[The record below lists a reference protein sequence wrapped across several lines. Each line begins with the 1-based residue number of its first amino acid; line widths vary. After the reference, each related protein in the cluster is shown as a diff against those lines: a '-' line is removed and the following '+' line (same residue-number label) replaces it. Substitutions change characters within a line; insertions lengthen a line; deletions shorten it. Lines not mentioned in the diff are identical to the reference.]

1 MCRKNEKRS
10 LGMLTVVVLIVLLPI
25 SYMVIWSFYGENT
38 FSLMAYYEVLLA
50 EPEYLIKFWRSLF
63 LSLGIAAGQTLIS
76 SMAAFGFSKYRFR
89 GWKFMFVL
97 MLLFMLLPIQ
107 VMLLPNYL
115 LLDKLQLLDS
125 WWSLLL
131 PNIFAPFGTVWL
143 TFAFST
149 VPDEMLSAAKVDGA
163 NAWQILW
170 KIMLPCVKAAVVT
183 LFLLSFVESW
193 NMVEQPITFLKDA
206 SHYPLSVFLVFINE
220 ESSAVQSVC
229 GILCCIPV
237 TLLLLYYREEFV
249 EGMKKTF
256 EVY

>member
-1 MCRKNEKRS
+1 MCRENEKRS
-10 LGMLTVVVLIVLLPI
+10 LCTLTVVILIVLLPLA
-25 SYMVIWSFYGENT
+25 YMVIWSFCDENT
-38 FSLMAYYEVLLA
+38 FSLMAYYKVLLA
-50 EPEYLIKFWRSLF
+50 EPEYLMKFWRSLF

-76 SMAAFGFSKYRFR
+76 SMAAFAFSKYRFR
-89 GWKFMFVL
+89 GWKIIFVL
-97 MLLFMLLPIQ
+97 MLLFMILPIQ

-115 LLDKLQLLDS
+115 LLNKLQLLNS

-149 VPDEMLSAAKVDGA
+149 LSDDILSAAKLDGA
-163 NAWQILW
+163 SAWKLLW
-170 KIMLPCVKAAVVT
+170 KIMLPCVKASVVT
-183 LFLLSFVESW
+183 LFMLSFVESW
-193 NMVEQPITFLKDA
+193 NMVEQPITFLKDE
-206 SHYPLSVFLVFINE
+206 SQYPLSVFLVFISE
-220 ESSAVQSVC
+220 ESSALQSVC